1 MNYQLWINYL
11 KMYVSLKIQ
20 NMKYTTLW
28 TRLFVNYVIKTK
40 GYSTYVRTLFSV
52 LKDGTGAGEASR
64 EDEFPEVPGQ
74 PGEWVRRKWY
84 RLRVQVNIKIN
95 SAVKPMNCVQICTN
109 SNVYTILG
117 DICTNLNKKY
127 FINRPGTRIKWL

>member
-1 MNYQLWINYL
+1 MNQLSKN
-11 KMYVSLKIQ
+11 VCFAQ
-20 NMKYTTLW
+20 NSKNEIWTTTLW

-40 GYSTYVRTLFSV
+40 GYSTYVRTSFSV

-74 PGEWVRRKWY
+74 PGEWVRRKWC

-95 SAVKPMNCVQICTN
+95 PAVKPMNCVQICTI
-109 SNVYTILG
+109 VMCIPY
-117 DICTNLNKKY
+117 
-127 FINRPGTRIKWL
+127 